1 MVKEVEFMV
10 FDKATIKDI
19 DVLTDLRIAYLNED
33 LGVITDE
40 NLELMQATLPSY
52 YEKHLNKDLLAYV
65 ARDEMDIVSCAF
77 LLIVEKPMSPSFI
90 TGKTGTVL
98 NVYTKPEYRKKG
110 YAKKLI
116 TTMLEDAKVEGLS
129 IIELKATEDGYA
141 LYKSVGF
148 EDVVAKYHNMKIVLQ

>member
-1 MVKEVEFMV
+1 MI
-10 FDKATIKDI
+10 FDKATIEDI
-19 DVLTDLRIAYLNED
+19 GVLTDLRIAYLNED
-33 LGVITDE
+33 LGVISNE
-40 NLELMQATLPSY
+40 NLELMQVSLPSY
-52 YEKHLNKDLLAYV
+52 YEKHLNKDLMAYV

-98 NVYTKPEYRKKG
+98 NVYTKRDYRKKG

-116 TTMLEDAKVEGLS
+116 TTMLEDAKAEGLS
-129 IIELKATEDGYA
+129 IIELKATEDGYS